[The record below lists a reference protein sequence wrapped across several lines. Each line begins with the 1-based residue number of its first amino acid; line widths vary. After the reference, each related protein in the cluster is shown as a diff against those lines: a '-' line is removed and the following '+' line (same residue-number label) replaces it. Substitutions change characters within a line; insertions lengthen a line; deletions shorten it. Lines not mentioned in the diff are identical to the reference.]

1 MPLTYGDRTLAGS
14 NRMMGVAANQLG
26 KGNLR
31 RARAARYGASAML
44 GATRAAGAVADRPG
58 VAMGIAGG
66 GIGAAGY
73 MSHRRNR

>member
-1 MPLTYGDRTLAGS
+1 VPLTYGDRTLAGS
-14 NRMMGVAANQLG
+14 NRMLGMASSQLG
-26 KGNLR
+26 KGNLH

-44 GATRAAGAVADRPG
+44 GATRVAGAVADRPG

>member
-1 MPLTYGDRTLAGS
+1 VPLTYGDRTLAGS
-14 NRMMGVAANQLG
+14 NRMMGMAANQLG

-31 RARAARYGASAML
+31 KAMYAGYGAQAML

-58 VAMGIAGG
+58 VAMGVAGG
-66 GIGAAGY
+66 VMGGAGY